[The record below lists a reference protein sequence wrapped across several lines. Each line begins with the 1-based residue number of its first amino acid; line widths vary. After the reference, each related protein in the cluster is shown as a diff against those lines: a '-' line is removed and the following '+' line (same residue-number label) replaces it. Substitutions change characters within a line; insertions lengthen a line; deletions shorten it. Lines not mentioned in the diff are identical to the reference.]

1 MSDFR
6 ISYPYPVLGNSDD
19 LQGTFEPAMEC
30 MPDEDLYTL
39 EIVMGLNHSTV
50 AELIENR
57 DATYAVE
64 IICRKTFYR
73 RTFLTH
79 EPVLLIAIPADEL
92 RDLVEVSFDVVAIN
106 GATDYLPTGTHPDLA
121 GDPFT
126 LESGDVI
133 ATGGT
138 ASFVAD
144 PAFDPMH
151 ASAASFVKIHQVHTQ
166 EEAMSVDY
174 EGDFLI
180 IGLSSSAFD
189 DYLKAREFAPEV
201 VHSAVVLPVLV
212 AALEQIDNGEADFA
226 GYGWFDRLQE
236 MRSTRG
242 LTEETPLRAAQDL
255 LGDPVSRCLAG
266 LAGKQSDAE
275 FHDLMGD
282 ML

>member
-1 MSDFR
+1 MSDLR

-19 LQGTFEPAMEC
+19 LQGTFEPTLEC
-30 MPDEDLYTL
+30 TPDDDLYTL
-39 EIVMGLNHSTV
+39 DIIMGLNHSTI
-50 AELIENR
+50 AEKILDRN
-57 DATYAVE
+57 ATYSVE
-64 IICRKTFYR
+64 IVCRKTFYR
-73 RTFLTH
+73 RTILTH
-79 EPVLLIAIPADEL
+79 EPGLSVSIPSEQL
-92 RDLVEVSFDVVAIN
+92 RDLVEVSFDVVALRE
-106 GATDYLPTGTHPDLA
+106 ASDYLPAGTHPDLA

-126 LESGDVI
+126 LEPGDVI

-151 ASAASFVKIHQVHTQ
+151 NSAASFVKIHKVPSQ

-174 EGDFLI
+174 EGDFLV

-201 VHSAVVLPVLV
+201 VHAAVVLPVLV
-212 AALEQIDNGEADFA
+212 AALEQIDNGETDFA

-255 LGDPVSRCLAG
+255 LGDPVDRCLAG
-266 LAGKQSDAE
+266 LAAKQSDAE
-275 FHDLMGD
+275 FHDLMGE